1 MKTEDINVKLVSDV
15 KGNPTAIIMR
25 HPKERR
31 TTTYSLKEMNADAIA
46 KLIEEAAGTAG
57 GIRPKV
63 EIKKIDVGEIDDEH
77 PEN

>member
-1 MKTEDINVKLVSDV
+1 MKTEDINVKLVSDA

-31 TTTYSLKEMNADAIA
+31 TTTYSIKEMNADSLA
-46 KLIEEAAGTAG
+46 KLIEEAAGTNG
-57 GIRPKV
+57 LKV
-63 EIKKIDVGEIDDEH
+63 KVDIKKIDVGEIDDEN